1 MYDYN
6 VILDYNGADDFLA
19 TFTLTA
25 GNLREA
31 RRYAQFH
38 KRIYC
43 QYNKPESIPA
53 NRIKTTV
60 KRIFKH

>member
-1 MYDYN
+1 MYNYN

-25 GNLREA
+25 ASLREA

-43 QYNKPESIPA
+43 RYDKPEGIPA
-53 NRIKTTV
+53 NRIKTIV